1 MTQLAEVRRENVQ
14 LKSDLERNLTQYEI
28 KIRYKLY
35 PLNSISS
42 LHFIYAYTVYAW
54 FFLDAFSVEDESS
67 RRYRFEIVELK
78 GKYESKLKLLEEKV
92 MEIQG
97 VTEDKIL
104 QIEKVYSFFIFLS
117 I

>member
-1 MTQLAEVRRENVQ
+1 
-14 LKSDLERNLTQYEI
+14 
-28 KIRYKLY
+28 
-35 PLNSISS
+35 
-42 LHFIYAYTVYAW
+42 
-54 FFLDAFSVEDESS
+54 
-67 RRYRFEIVELK
+67 VELK